1 MCKMCKNDLRH
12 HLPGDVD
19 GGFVWVG
26 PQDVRD
32 VAPTLRPHVA
42 WGGAV
47 KGTDTG
53 DFLGLH
59 FPHGLQ

>member
-1 MCKMCKNDLRH
+1 MCKNDLRH

-26 PQDVRD
+26 PKDVRD
-32 VAPTLRPHVA
+32 VAPTLCPHVA

-47 KGTDTG
+47 KGTDKS
-53 DFLGLH
+53 DFFVKISLVDYSN
-59 FPHGLQ
+59 FM